1 MALWLLLKFVTI
13 LLSASPLMPDI
24 ACHQVIWAAGL
35 TSLPGAR
42 ALWSPVGLA
51 PPAPGVPPPHAAA
64 SIESAIA
71 NAASLRIFP
80 SMPLPLDRTRGQS
93 SDQLTLPQYEQGECW
108 YSDHDDTRHDQAP
121 AERFLEPQL
130 RDADLSGAHERLVG
144 DEERPEVLVVR
155 RKEAVDRD
163 RSQGRSRERDDDLA
177 KEAEGARAIHARGVP
192 QLARDLHERLTQQEC
207 AEGRGEEG
215 DCEA

>member
-24 ACHQVIWAAGL
+24 ACHQVICAAGL

-51 PPAPGVPPPHAAA
+51 PPPLGVPPPHAAA

-71 NAASLRIFP
+71 NAASFRIFP

-108 YSDHDDTRHDQAP
+108 YSDHDDTRHHQTP
-121 AERFLEPQL
+121 TERLFEAQL
-130 RDADLSGAHERLVG
+130 RDADLRRSHERFIG
-144 DEERPEVLVVR
+144 DQERPEVLV
-155 RKEAVDRD
+155 
-163 RSQGRSRERDDDLA
+163 
-177 KEAEGARAIHARGVP
+177 
-192 QLARDLHERLTQQEC
+192 
-207 AEGRGEEG
+207 
-215 DCEA
+215 